1 MTNLDLSGTHPSHL
15 RHQEDLVA
23 FLSEARQVQ
32 RLSLET
38 PLQPW
43 LVPVFASFPDLRSL
57 SVTCSCEE
65 LIAVGR
71 ILPSPLDFVFID
83 CTSNAAKFVSA
94 LSTIFDLPSFH
105 LLSRMLLGEAHS
117 RGQIMAVTGADA
129 LMARLKTRGV
139 KVDFDDPSE
148 SVSESDA
155 GNSDDSD
162 EGSA

>member
-1 MTNLDLSGTHPSHL
+1 
-15 RHQEDLVA
+15 
-23 FLSEARQVQ
+23 
-32 RLSLET
+32 
-38 PLQPW
+38 
-43 LVPVFASFPDLRSL
+43 
-57 SVTCSCEE
+57 
-65 LIAVGR
+65 
-71 ILPSPLDFVFID
+71 
-83 CTSNAAKFVSA
+83 
-94 LSTIFDLPSFH
+94 
-105 LLSRMLLGEAHS
+105 MLLGEAHS